1 MKIPGYSFTEF
12 HVTASKK
19 RIIAF
24 GASDFLRLISLNYK
38 DLKLDQYITYVAD
51 NNTSKQGGNITIN
64 GCDKPIIPPH
74 KLLEMNEKDIA
85 ILITSDVYAYE
96 IYRQLEDMFKEK
108 DIDIFVLSL
117 MISEHADDFS
127 DKY

>member
-1 MKIPGYSFTEF
+1 M
-12 HVTASKK
+12 
-19 RIIAF
+19 
-24 GASDFLRLISLNYK
+24 
-38 DLKLDQYITYVAD
+38 AD
-51 NNTSKQGGNITIN
+51 NNTSKQGGNIAIN

-108 DIDIFVLSL
+108 DIDICKMRKWVKKGITCSL
-117 MISEHADDFS
+117 VGYAFLCYMRNICGLTRG
-127 DKY
+127 